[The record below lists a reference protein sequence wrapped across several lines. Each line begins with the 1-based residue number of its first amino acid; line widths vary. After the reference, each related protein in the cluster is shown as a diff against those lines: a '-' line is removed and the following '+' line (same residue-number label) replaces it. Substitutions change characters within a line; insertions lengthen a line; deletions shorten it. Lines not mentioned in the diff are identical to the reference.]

1 MRCCLFIFSA
11 FFAISAWQPRIY
23 GQEGPSIDP
32 KLGIGHTVR
41 VPFVYEH
48 PEKGSFDLDY
58 ELGRAFDPAKRTVF
72 VIADG
77 QQFYVRKGLITP
89 LQDKLFGDSF
99 NVVGIIG
106 RGVNEQVMREVKQGG
121 SVDWLNAYQILNSD
135 EWIEDIESVRKDL
148 LGPMGTVALYGRSG
162 GALLVHQYL
171 CKHPEHVVAVFT
183 QASVNRFLDAEFGL
197 SSDTFW
203 DEIGQS
209 GTTLQSVLLKAVAR
223 HPADRSKIMLLLQ
236 RQNLFVPAAQ
246 IAAERTKLIHVL
258 DDWDETSIAK
268 MSKGYEVDPILD
280 FLKAGN
286 PTISVRMFELFAPVL
301 AIARP
306 GAEQRV
312 DPDMEVGKLFAEP
325 LLQLLAQKQIAAP
338 SMNFRAAHLVTA
350 DVYIVAGRYDHT
362 ADYRSQIALAS
373 EYPNHRLL
381 LLNDDHDF
389 LELEKTKLIPNLV
402 QSALSDGI
410 HGPDKAGIERRLA
423 PLIYHEYGEGRI
435 DH

>member
-1 MRCCLFIFSA
+1 MRRCWFIFFV
-11 FFAISAWQPRIY
+11 FFAISLWQPLIY
-23 GQEGPSIDP
+23 GQGSRAIDP
-32 KLGIGHTVR
+32 KPGIGHTVR

-48 PEKGSFDLDY
+48 PEKGSFDLYY
-58 ELGRAFDPAKRTVF
+58 ELGKAFDPAKRTVF

-106 RGVNEQVMREVKQGG
+106 RGVNETVMREVKQGG

-135 EWIEDIESVRKDL
+135 EWIEDIDSVRKDM
-148 LGPMGTVALYGRSG
+148 LGSTGTVALYGRSG

-171 CKHPEHVVAVFT
+171 CKHPEHVATVFT

-209 GTTLQSVLLKAVAR
+209 DITLQSVLLKAVAR
-223 HPADRSKIMLLLQ
+223 RPADRSRIMLLLQ
-236 RQNLFVPAAQ
+236 RQNLFVPAAH
-246 IAAERTKLIHVL
+246 IAAERAKLIHIL
-258 DDWDETSIAK
+258 DIWDETSIAK
-268 MSKGYEVDPILD
+268 MSKDYEVDPIQD

-286 PTISVRMFELFAPVL
+286 PTISVRVFELFAPVL
-301 AIARP
+301 AVARA
-306 GAEQRV
+306 GTEQRI

-325 LLQLLAQKQIAAP
+325 LLQLLAQNKIAAP
-338 SMNFRAAHLVTA
+338 SMDFRAAHFVTA

-410 HGPDKAGIERRLA
+410 HGPEKAGIERQLGS
-423 PLIYHEYGEGRI
+423 LIYHEYR
-435 DH
+435 